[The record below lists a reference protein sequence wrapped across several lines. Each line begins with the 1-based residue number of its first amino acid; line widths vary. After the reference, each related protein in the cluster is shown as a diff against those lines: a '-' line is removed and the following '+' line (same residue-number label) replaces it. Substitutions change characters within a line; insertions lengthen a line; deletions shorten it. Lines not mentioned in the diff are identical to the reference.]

1 VRSPET
7 TAVLADAADV
17 LSDQLRLHL
26 KRLSLGG

>member
-1 VRSPET
+1 
-7 TAVLADAADV
+7 VLADAADV